1 LALAGK
7 MEFEK
12 AKQILNRNKLK
23 KYTDQEII
31 DIIKILEVF
40 TDVWV
45 NNLLKSIKNEKCN
58 SVR

>member
-1 LALAGK
+1 

-12 AKQILNRNKLK
+12 AKQILNVNKLK